1 MVAVTELLL
10 ATLRPGR
17 HVVQLDPQGPRG
29 GLESAQGRLMSELQ
43 LASKYSCL
51 AFLGPMTVQHA
62 PYLCAGIPRMRT
74 QARACCYAEKLN

>member
-43 LASKYSCL
+43 LASKHS
-51 AFLGPMTVQHA
+51 
-62 PYLCAGIPRMRT
+62 
-74 QARACCYAEKLN
+74 